1 MRAKPTA
8 DPRHSAIYLGRRFFQ
23 VAHAAAAE
31 AHADIGL
38 SPLEFGVLFQLHDR
52 PGVDQNTLAERLA
65 LDRTTTSATVFK
77 LERLGLIK
85 RDVNDSDRRA
95 RVLRLAP
102 AGVALFAS
110 HRPKAQAAQQRVLS
124 VLTPAERK
132 QLAALLTRVIDANQQ
147 YLQPG
152 MIRPRRAKVKPPLGR

>member
-1 MRAKPTA
+1 MRAKPTIN
-8 DPRHSAIYLGRRFFQ
+8 PRHSAIYLGRRFFQ

-65 LDRTTTSATVFK
+65 LDRTTTSTTVFK

-85 RDVNDSDRRA
+85 RDVNVSDRRA
-95 RVLRLAP
+95 RMLRLAP
-102 AGVALFAS
+102 AGVALYAS

-132 QLAALLTRVIDANQQ
+132 QLAELLTRVIDANQQ

-152 MIRPRRAKVKPPLGR
+152 MIRPRRAKVKIPVGR

>member
-1 MRAKPTA
+1 MPAKPPI

-52 PGVDQNTLAERLA
+52 PGVDQNTLADRLA
-65 LDRTTTSATVFK
+65 LDRTTTSTTVFK
-77 LERLGLIK
+77 LERLGLI
-85 RDVNDSDRRA
+85 RRTVNDSDRRA
-95 RVLRLAP
+95 RVLTLTS
-102 AGVALFAS
+102 AGMALYAS
-110 HRPKAQAAQQRVLS
+110 HRPKAEAAQQRVLS
-124 VLTPAERK
+124 VLTAAERK
-132 QLAALLTRVIDANQQ
+132 QLAALLTRVINANQQ

-152 MIRPRRAKVKPPLGR
+152 TIRPRRAKLTSSVDR

>member
-1 MRAKPTA
+1 MRATPTS

-52 PGVDQNTLAERLA
+52 PGVDQNTLADRLA
-65 LDRTTTSATVFK
+65 LDRTTTSSTVFK
-77 LERLGLIK
+77 LEQLGLIK
-85 RDVNDSDRRA
+85 REVNDSDRRA

-132 QLAALLTRVIDANQQ
+132 QLAEMMGRVIDANQQ

-152 MIRPRRAKVKPPLGR
+152 TIRPRRTKAKSRVSR